1 MRTNVTPKRETIELC
16 TLNPGDVFI
25 PSGYEDDGYIYMVV
39 NTCSADGVCL
49 DFDEDS
55 IVSICLNDGEVTT
68 FNNKDLGFKVKGT
81 FEGEY

>member
-1 MRTNVTPKRETIELC
+1 MRTNVTPKRESVELC
-16 TLNPGDVFI
+16 VLKPGDAFI
-25 PSGYEDDGYIYMVV
+25 PCDGENDGYVYMVV

-55 IVSICLNDGEVTT
+55 IVSVCLDDGEVIT
-68 FNNKDLGFKVKGT
+68 FSGTDRGFKVNGV